1 MTYYYGHFTLAEG
14 VPAGDGSWGS
24 PGDVAAEEGMGSKPA
39 ECPLSPEKAVM
50 ACSLAETLGL
60 PERINTLG
68 VWVADSGRGG
78 TGRGGCGIPAPTDQG
93 ADSSP
98 LPL

>member
-24 PGDVAAEEGMGSKPA
+24 PGDTAASEGMGSKPA
-39 ECPLSPEKAVM
+39 ECPLSPKKAVT
-50 ACSLAETLGL
+50 ARSLAETLGL
-60 PERINTLG
+60 LERITTLG
-68 VWVADSGRGG
+68 VWVADGGRGVPGRGG
-78 TGRGGCGIPAPTDQG
+78 YGTPAPTDQSAG
-93 ADSSP
+93 SSP

>member
-60 PERINTLG
+60 PERITTLG
-68 VWVADSGRGG
+68 TFHCQLLVQPMVEVLCYGG
-78 TGRGGCGIPAPTDQG
+78 
-93 ADSSP
+93 S
-98 LPL
+98 